1 MLSLL
6 FCSAD
11 CRVALLS
18 ITAGGTGIT
27 LTAASLVVFAE
38 LQWTPALLCQAEDR
52 VHRIG
57 QFNPVNCHY
66 IVAHHSLDEVLWPML
81 SNKLEVLGNTL
92 NGREDAMKV
101 VGIKGEAA
109 KYTPLQFKKDEQALR
124 DSTFDLTEQDM
135 DDAEGERKISAP
147 AAAAAAWQRPSAAAT
162 ASMSRSSSSS
172 VSKDEPSLISAPPST
187 AAAPP
192 SSKPFGGWIGMSGGG
207 AAAARAAAKAPGSGG
222 SYSSSGVESAAASA
236 ARLVQR
242 DASLAAEFQSTQQ
255 ARRLTRD
262 TEEDLARFDLPH
274 QPGEQHF
281 SSSLLDEAAISSQP
295 LPPPPDAVIDLD
307 DDEEDDEY
315 ASSGESEASEAL
327 ATQARKQLQQARQ
340 RRA

>member
-1 MLSLL
+1 MG
-6 FCSAD
+6 
-11 CRVALLS
+11 V
-18 ITAGGTGIT
+18 
-27 LTAASLVVFAE
+27 
-38 LQWTPALLCQAEDR
+38 
-52 VHRIG
+52 
-57 QFNPVNCHY
+57 
-66 IVAHHSLDEVLWPML
+66 
-81 SNKLEVLGNTL
+81 
-92 NGREDAMKV
+92 
-101 VGIKGEAA
+101 KGEAA

-147 AAAAAAWQRPSAAAT
+147 AAAAAAWQRPSAAVA
-162 ASMSRSSSSS
+162 ASMSRPLSSS
-172 VSKDEPSLISAPPST
+172 VSKVEPSPITAPPSSG

-207 AAAARAAAKAPGSGG
+207 AAARAAAKAPSSGG
-222 SYSSSGVESAAASA
+222 SYSSGAVESAAASA

-281 SSSLLDEAAISSQP
+281 SSLLDEAAVSSQ
-295 LPPPPDAVIDLD
+295 PPPPDAVIDLD
-307 DDEEDDEY
+307 DDEEDDDY

>member
-1 MLSLL
+1 
-6 FCSAD
+6 
-11 CRVALLS
+11 VALLS

-109 KYTPLQFKKDEQALR
+109 KYTPLQFKKDEQALK
-124 DSTFDLTEQDM
+124 DSAFDLTEQDM

-147 AAAAAAWQRPSAAAT
+147 AAAAAAWQRPSAAAA
-162 ASMSRSSSSS
+162 ASMSRPSSSS
-172 VSKDEPSLISAPPST
+172 VIKVEPSPITAPPST

-207 AAAARAAAKAPGSGG
+207 AAARAAVKGPGSGG
-222 SYSSSGVESAAASA
+222 SYSSGVESAAASA

-255 ARRLTRD
+255 ARRMTRD

-281 SSSLLDEAAISSQP
+281 SLLDEAAVSSQ
-295 LPPPPDAVIDLD
+295 PPPPDAVIDLD